1 MNKYVGHH
9 SQIRGIEE
17 HLLQG
22 GKGNGMKLLTVRNG
36 KGLDITISVDRCM
49 DVSRVSFKG
58 VNMGYFAP
66 SGYVAPGYY
75 NGDFLKSFTAGFFT
89 TCGLTTVGAP
99 SEDEGEFCPLHGT
112 ISNIPAESYSFE
124 ETEEGIT
131 IKANIREASLF
142 GRKLL
147 LRRKYFISY
156 AENVIS
162 LEDEIIN
169 EGSSDSPL
177 MMLYHCNMGYPLLSE
192 NSKVV
197 IPNKGVIPR
206 NETAKK
212 GLKDA
217 LNMQKPER
225 GYEEQCFFYDVLE
238 KNNIAK
244 AGIYSSDENVGLVL
258 SFDKRTLSKFTE
270 WKMMGETD
278 YALGLEP
285 GVCFPEER
293 RILRERGELKMLKPE
308 EHYKTA
314 LSFEFFNKIEDFD
327 GDFLK

>member
-17 HLLQG
+17 HTLVG
-22 GKGNGMKLLTVRNG
+22 GKGNGMRLLSVRNG
-36 KGLDITISVDRCM
+36 KGLDVTISVDRCM
-49 DVSRVSFKG
+49 DISRASYKG
-58 VNMGYFAP
+58 VNVGYFAP
-66 SGYVAPGYY
+66 SGYVAPSYY
-75 NGDFLKSFTAGFFT
+75 SGDFLKSFTAGFFT

-99 SEDEGEFCPLHGT
+99 SEDEGEYCPLHGT
-112 ISNIPAESYSFE
+112 ISNIPAESFSYD

-131 IKANIREASLF
+131 VTAKIREASLF

-147 LRRKYFISY
+147 LKRKYFISY
-156 AENVIS
+156 TENVIK
-162 LEDEIIN
+162 LEDEIVN

-177 MMLYHCNMGYPLLSE
+177 MMLYHCNMGYPLLNE

-212 GLKDA
+212 GLDDA
-217 LNMQKPER
+217 LKMQKPER
-225 GYEEQCFFYDVLE
+225 GYEEQCFFYDVLD

-244 AGIYSSDENVGLVL
+244 VGIYSPDENIGLVL
-258 SFDKRTLSKFTE
+258 SFDKSTLSKFTE
-270 WKMMGETD
+270 WKMMGEND

-285 GVCFPEER
+285 GVCIPEAR
-293 RILRERGELKMLKPE
+293 HILRERGELKILEPGE
-308 EHYKTA
+308 SYKTS
-314 LSFEFFNKIEDFD
+314 LSFEFFNKIESFD
-327 GDFLK
+327 LDFLK